1 MNRKIA
7 GMVRFLL
14 PVFLLAS
21 LSVSIQAVAA
31 VDTGGVPAGNSVVA
45 RSNGAMTMSGL
56 VQTGT
61 CSLSA
66 DNTTMRFKPM
76 AVKDIQSM
84 GNGSII
90 SSFDT
95 VLNLNNCMGNK
106 LYITILSGNIQTSD
120 DIYSAYLR
128 SEDRGYLYTG
138 LRYSVLIT
146 VDSGF
151 CQTDPIQADTCSAS
165 SISYALDGRR
175 PFGAIAPPYYQPDSN
190 SYRMKL
196 TTTITNSSTDT
207 DPILPGRYDGI
218 YTYIVNYQ

>member
-66 DNTTMRFKPM
+66 DNTTMIFKPM
-76 AVKDIQSM
+76 SVKDIQSM
-84 GNGSII
+84 GNGSTI

-106 LYITILSGNIQTSD
+106 LYITISSANIPTSY
-120 DIYSAYLR
+120 INYAYLY
-128 SEDRGYLYTG
+128 SEHHGYITDLI
-138 LRYSVLIT
+138 YSVLIT

-151 CQTDPIQADTCSAS
+151 CQIDPIQAATCSAS
-165 SISYALDGRR
+165 SMLYPLDGRR
-175 PFGAIAPPYYQPDSN
+175 PFGGIAPPYYQPDSN

-196 TTTITNSSTDT
+196 TTTIMTPLTGTYSIPPD
-207 DPILPGRYDGI
+207 RYNGI
-218 YTYIVNYQ
+218 YTYTVSYQ

>member
-7 GMVRFLL
+7 GMVWPLL
-14 PVFLLAS
+14 PVFLLAG

-31 VDTGGVPAGNSVVA
+31 ADTEVVPAGNSVVA

-66 DNTTMRFKPM
+66 DNTTMNFKPM
-76 AVKDIQSM
+76 SVKDIQTM
-84 GNGSII
+84 GSGSAVD
-90 SSFDT
+90 SFDT

-106 LYITILSGNIQTSD
+106 LNITLTSPNQLKDNGN
-120 DIYSAYLR
+120 SAYLTNT
-128 SEDRGYLYTG
+128 SIPGYRGLF
-138 LRYSVLIT
+138 YSVQIT

-151 CQTDPIQADTCSAS
+151 CIPNPTRGDTCSSRSVMAP
-165 SISYALDGRR
+165 LDGRMS
-175 PFGAIAPPYYQPDSN
+175 PVAPYYQPDSN

-196 TTTITNSSTDT
+196 TTTIISPLTTDSI
-207 DPILPGRYDGI
+207 PVGI
-218 YTYIVNYQ
+218 YVGYYTYNVTYQ

>member
-66 DNTTMRFKPM
+66 DNTTMIFKPM
-76 AVKDIQSM
+76 SVKDIQSM
-84 GNGSII
+84 GNGSTI

-106 LYITILSGNIQTSD
+106 LYITISSANITTSD
-120 DIYSAYLR
+120 GNYASLR
-128 SEDRGYLYTG
+128 SEDHGYIPTG
-138 LRYSVLIT
+138 LLYSVLIT

-151 CQTDPIQADTCSAS
+151 CQIDPIQADTCSAS
-165 SISYALDGRR
+165 SMSYALDGRR
-175 PFGAIAPPYYQPDSN
+175 PFGGIAPPYYQPDSN

-196 TTTITNSSTDT
+196 TTTITISSTGT
-207 DPILPGRYDGI
+207 DLILPGRYDGM
-218 YTYIVNYQ
+218 YTYTVSYQ